1 MLKNKI
7 YVVGSINI
15 DEKISIDS
23 IPKAGETKHGKNYHI
38 SFGGKGA
45 NQAIVAASLGA
56 LTLFLGRVG
65 NEIQGE
71 EAINEMRKNGV
82 NVESIIK
89 DTTAYTGRAI
99 IIYENMDNR
108 ILLAPGANNNVSEQD
123 VEKFIDGNMNDILL
137 VQFEIPLET
146 IWYAIKLAKKKNMIV
161 VVNPAPAKRIP
172 KEILKEIDYL
182 ILNQS
187 ETELLTG
194 EYPENI
200 ENCRIA
206 SNKLHECGV
215 KNIVI
220 TLGEKGAF
228 YSTKNLNG
236 LLPSIGVNVVDTTGA
251 GDTFLGMFVYK
262 LLEEENIEKI
272 IQYSVVAGALAC
284 ERENAHDYVP
294 TLEEIEGKLK
304 NDEKNYY

>member
-108 ILLAPGANNNVSEQD
+108 ILLAPGANNNVSKQD

-187 ETELLTG
+187 EAELLTG

-228 YSTKNLNG
+228 YSTNNLNG

-251 GDTFLGMFVYK
+251 GDTFLGMVVYK

-294 TLEEIEGKLK
+294 TLEEIE
-304 NDEKNYY
+304 EKM

>member
-1 MLKNKI
+1 M
-7 YVVGSINI
+7 
-15 DEKISIDS
+15 
-23 IPKAGETKHGKNYHI
+23 
-38 SFGGKGA
+38 
-45 NQAIVAASLGA
+45 
-56 LTLFLGRVG
+56 GRVG

-108 ILLAPGANNNVSEQD
+108 ILLAPGANNNVSKQD

-187 ETELLTG
+187 EAELLTG

-228 YSTKNLNG
+228 YSTNNLNG

-294 TLEEIEGKLK
+294 TLEEIE
-304 NDEKNYY
+304 EKNVK

>member
-1 MLKNKI
+1 
-7 YVVGSINI
+7 
-15 DEKISIDS
+15 
-23 IPKAGETKHGKNYHI
+23 
-38 SFGGKGA
+38 
-45 NQAIVAASLGA
+45 
-56 LTLFLGRVG
+56 
-65 NEIQGE
+65 
-71 EAINEMRKNGV
+71 MRKNGV

-108 ILLAPGANNNVSEQD
+108 ILLAPGANNNVSKQD

-187 ETELLTG
+187 EAELLTG

-228 YSTKNLNG
+228 YSTNNLNG

-294 TLEEIEGKLK
+294 TLEEIE
-304 NDEKNYY
+304 EKM

>member
-15 DEKISIDS
+15 DENISIDS

-56 LTLFLGRVG
+56 PTLFLGRVG
-65 NEIQGE
+65 CEIQGE
-71 EAINEMRKNGV
+71 EAINEMKKNGV
-82 NVESIIK
+82 NVDSIIK

-108 ILLAPGANNNVSEQD
+108 ILLASGANNNVSKQD
-123 VEKFIDGNMNDILL
+123 VEKFIDGNKNDI
-137 VQFEIPLET
+137 
-146 IWYAIKLAKKKNMIV
+146 WHAIKLAKKKNMIV
-161 VVNPAPAKRIP
+161 VVNPAPAKIIP

-187 ETELLTG
+187 EAELLTG
-194 EYPENI
+194 EYPEKI
-200 ENCRIA
+200 DNCRIA
-206 SNKLHECGV
+206 SNKLHETGV

-228 YSTKNLNG
+228 YSTGNLSD
-236 LLPSIGVNVVDTTGA
+236 LLPSIRVNVVDTTGA

-262 LLEEENIEKI
+262 LLEEETIEKI
-272 IQYSVVAGALAC
+272 IQYSIVAGALAC

-294 TLEEIEGKLK
+294 TLEEIEGKM
-304 NDEKNYY
+304 

>member
-108 ILLAPGANNNVSEQD
+108 ILLAPGANNNVSKQD

-172 KEILKEIDYL
+172 KEI
-182 ILNQS
+182 
-187 ETELLTG
+187 
-194 EYPENI
+194 
-200 ENCRIA
+200 
-206 SNKLHECGV
+206 
-215 KNIVI
+215 
-220 TLGEKGAF
+220 
-228 YSTKNLNG
+228 
-236 LLPSIGVNVVDTTGA
+236 
-251 GDTFLGMFVYK
+251 
-262 LLEEENIEKI
+262 
-272 IQYSVVAGALAC
+272 
-284 ERENAHDYVP
+284 
-294 TLEEIEGKLK
+294 
-304 NDEKNYY
+304 

>member
-56 LTLFLGRVG
+56 STLFLGRVG
-65 NEIQGE
+65 CEIQGE

-82 NVESIIK
+82 NVDSIIK
-89 DTTAYTGRAI
+89 DATSYTGRAI

-108 ILLAPGANNNVSEQD
+108 ILLAPGANNNVSKQD

-146 IWYAIKLAKKKNMIV
+146 IWHAIKLAKKKNMIV

-194 EYPENI
+194 EYPEKI
-200 ENCRIA
+200 DNCRIV

-228 YSTKNLNG
+228 YSTENLSD
-236 LLPSIGVNVVDTTGA
+236 LLPSIRVNVVDTTGA

-262 LLEEENIEKI
+262 LLEEETIEKI

-294 TLEEIEGKLK
+294 TLEEIEGKM
-304 NDEKNYY
+304 

>member
-1 MLKNKI
+1 
-7 YVVGSINI
+7 
-15 DEKISIDS
+15 
-23 IPKAGETKHGKNYHI
+23 
-38 SFGGKGA
+38 
-45 NQAIVAASLGA
+45 
-56 LTLFLGRVG
+56 
-65 NEIQGE
+65 
-71 EAINEMRKNGV
+71 
-82 NVESIIK
+82 
-89 DTTAYTGRAI
+89 
-99 IIYENMDNR
+99 MDNR

-146 IWYAIKLAKKKNMIV
+146 IWHAIKLAKKKNMIV

-187 ETELLTG
+187 EAELLTG
-194 EYPENI
+194 EYPEKI

-228 YSTKNLNG
+228 YSTENLSD
-236 LLPSIGVNVVDTTGA
+236 LLPSIRVNVVDTTGA

-262 LLEEENIEKI
+262 LLEEETIEKI

-294 TLEEIEGKLK
+294 TLEEIEGKM
-304 NDEKNYY
+304 

>member
-82 NVESIIK
+82 NVESII
-89 DTTAYTGRAI
+89 
-99 IIYENMDNR
+99 MDNR
-108 ILLAPGANNNVSEQD
+108 ILLAPGANNNVSKQD

-187 ETELLTG
+187 EAELLTG

-228 YSTKNLNG
+228 YSTNNLNG

-294 TLEEIEGKLK
+294 TLEEIE
-304 NDEKNYY
+304 EKM